1 LDTLRK
7 VDLTLKEI
15 ETLIDALDVALRE
28 AKRTVS
34 QGYQTGDQELLD
46 ANLDREKR
54 FLDLWNKLR
63 NAPKE
68 V

>member
-1 LDTLRK
+1 MRK
-7 VDLTLKEI
+7 VDLNMKEI

-34 QGYQTGDQELLD
+34 QGYQTGDQRLLN

-63 NAPKE
+63 KLSKGE
-68 V
+68 

>member
-1 LDTLRK
+1 MMRK
-7 VDLTLKEI
+7 IELELKEI

-28 AKRTVS
+28 ARRTIA
-34 QGYQTGDQELLD
+34 QGYQTGDQRLLN
-46 ANLDREKR
+46 ANLEREKR

-63 NAPKE
+63 GGNKE

>member
-1 LDTLRK
+1 MRK
-7 VDLTLKEI
+7 LDLTLKEI

-34 QGYQTGDQELLD
+34 QGYQTGDQALLE

-54 FLDLWNKLR
+54 YLDLWSKLR
-63 NAPKE
+63 NPLKE
-68 V
+68 A

>member
-1 LDTLRK
+1 MRK

-34 QGYQTGDQELLD
+34 QGYQTGDQRLLN

-63 NAPKE
+63 KVSKE
-68 V
+68 N

>member
-1 LDTLRK
+1 LRK

-15 ETLIDALDVALRE
+15 ETLIDALDVAMRE

-34 QGYQTGDQELLD
+34 QGYQTGDQTLLE

-63 NAPKE
+63 KLSKE
-68 V
+68 G

>member
-1 LDTLRK
+1 MRK

-28 AKRTVS
+28 ARRTIA
-34 QGYQTGDQELLD
+34 QGYQTGDQRLLN
-46 ANLDREKR
+46 ANLEREKR

-63 NAPKE
+63 GGSE
-68 V
+68 LV

>member
-1 LDTLRK
+1 MKK
-7 VDLTLKEI
+7 VDLNMKEI

-34 QGYQTGDQELLD
+34 QGYQTGDQRLLT
-46 ANLDREKR
+46 ANLEREKR

-63 NAPKE
+63 KLSKG
-68 V
+68 